1 MENFNVVALDR
12 VRRVCYNWG
21 INQGWGQYLSGFNS
35 RTKIMW
41 YKVFADGSE
50 IDIIY
55 ANSGAEAVAIAKT
68 RHGDG
73 AVWSFR
79 PY

>member
-1 MENFNVVALDR
+1 
-12 VRRVCYNWG
+12 
-21 INQGWGQYLSGFNS
+21 
-35 RTKIMW
+35 MW
-41 YKVFADGSE
+41 FKVYADGSE

-55 ANSGAEAVAIAKT
+55 ANDGDEAIVIAKM

-73 AVWSFR
+73 AVWTTR

>member
-1 MENFNVVALDR
+1 
-12 VRRVCYNWG
+12 
-21 INQGWGQYLSGFNS
+21 
-35 RTKIMW
+35 MW

-50 IDIIY
+50 IDIIN
-55 ANSGAEAVAIAKT
+55 ANSPEEAIVIAKM

-73 AVWSFR
+73 AVWTWR

>member
-1 MENFNVVALDR
+1 
-12 VRRVCYNWG
+12 
-21 INQGWGQYLSGFNS
+21 
-35 RTKIMW
+35 MW

-55 ANSGAEAVAIAKT
+55 ATDHNEAIVIAKM

-73 AVWSFR
+73 AVWTWR